1 MRPIYP
7 SIHLSIHPSI
17 RPSYSIRLSKP
28 IICYIF
34 ELFMTF
40 MNCCQ
45 SRSDGWDGTGG
56 WVIHCYNFKILI
68 TPLTQPVS
76 PDVLGFAIIFY
87 KCLLEKSILFCGL
100 DARRLLLYPFCV
112 ERTAESLLILLV
124 CIQSQH
130 TAARGPGWTFP
141 NLTEHAFNLDN

>member
-1 MRPIYP
+1 MSQISSLVLLVMRAI
-7 SIHLSIHPSI
+7 LMVMMVM
-17 RPSYSIRLSKP
+17 
-28 IICYIF
+28 IIMMVI
-34 ELFMTF
+34 LIKI
-40 MNCCQ
+40 MNGCK

>member
-1 MRPIYP
+1 MSQI
-7 SIHLSIHPSI
+7 SSLVLLMMMAIMMVMMVM
-17 RPSYSIRLSKP
+17 
-28 IICYIF
+28 IIMMVI
-34 ELFMTF
+34 LIKI
-40 MNCCQ
+40 MNGCK

-56 WVIHCYNFKILI
+56 W
-68 TPLTQPVS
+68 VS

-141 NLTEHAFNLDN
+141 NLTEHAFCLE